1 MGKKDIEHG
10 DSDSESDLSN
20 DSDASSSIAEAEELK
35 DVAGSTAIET
45 LLLLV
50 SIITVALSV
59 TAMVMA
65 GDVSFF
71 IYIGGMFSLMA
82 PYSWQLQRSLTE
94 VVALQETHEAMKRE
108 VDYLANENRLLKEQS
123 ADLGATV
130 ERLNDVE
137 GALDV
142 ITQKQGQGVAAFAQ
156 QVADGKKL
164 LSKMKT
170 NLKGNVLQSLLSIV
184 MSSDEDGDFNID
196 PEETDA
202 MIERLHQ
209 INGVTLREDLFRKA
223 LIKSGGSLD
232 AVLDMVR
239 DIVKAENV
247 PPEKQIFLIGE

>member
-10 DSDSESDLSN
+10 DSDNESDISDSN
-20 DSDASSSIAEAEELK
+20 ASSSIPEAEELE

-45 LLLLV
+45 VLLLV
-50 SIITVALSV
+50 AIITVGLSV

-65 GDVSFF
+65 GEISVF
-71 IYIGGMFSLMA
+71 IYVGGMFSLMA
-82 PYSWQLQRSLTE
+82 PYAWQLQRSFTE
-94 VVALQETHEAMKRE
+94 VKALQETHEAMKRE
-108 VDYLANENRLLKEQS
+108 VEYLANENRLLKEQS

-130 ERLNDVE
+130 GRLNDVE

-142 ITQKQGQGVAAFAQ
+142 ITQKQGQGVAAFAK
-156 QVADGKKL
+156 QVEEGKKL

-170 NLKGNVLQSLLSIV
+170 NLKGNILQSLLSIV

-196 PEETDA
+196 EEETDA

-239 DIVKAENV
+239 DIVKADDIPYEQ
-247 PPEKQIFLIGE
+247 QIFIIGE